1 MTHEEVLAWE
11 ARVCKSSKCMAE
23 ATVRVHWPGQP
34 TSMCEACA
42 ARAVM
47 ISDAMGFEVICEP
60 LYLWED
66 RERVKRL
73 VADAERRLGG

>member
-1 MTHEEVLAWE
+1 MTHEEVLEWE

-23 ATVRVHWPGQP
+23 ATVRAHWPGQP
-34 TSMCEACA
+34 TSMCEAHA
-42 ARAVM
+42 GHAVGV
-47 ISDAMGFEVICEP
+47 AQVMGFELVVEP
-60 LYLWED
+60 LYVWED